1 MRKFTIARPNDDAA
15 RDISAATSSMHAE
28 QHALHRNHGGRL
40 DYQQAAARELLL
52 LAASTVVRIR

>member
-1 MRKFTIARPNDDAA
+1 MRKFTIARPKDDAA
-15 RDISAATSSMHAE
+15 RDITATTSSVHAE

-40 DYQQAAARELLL
+40 GYQQAAARELLL

>member
-1 MRKFTIARPNDDAA
+1 MRIFTFARPNDDAA
-15 RDISAATSSMHAE
+15 RNIGAATSSVHAE
-28 QHALHRNHGGRL
+28 HHTLHRNHAGRL